1 MLVKKETKKLSEI
14 EENSQRVLQ
23 QKAHIRNQYITNV
36 QSILE
41 EKVKTK
47 DFDGIPMNPK
57 LASEVSDFLLVD
69 KWKLSSGETLS
80 DFDREILDLKK
91 PENHSKKVK
100 YALLL
105 KLLEK
110 DPTLSTIQKAGVT
123 TTANKLFESVTRQT
137 AKKPITT
144 NTTQSSSWAGLK

>member
-1 MLVKKETKKLSEI
+1 
-14 EENSQRVLQ
+14 
-23 QKAHIRNQYITNV
+23 
-36 QSILE
+36 
-41 EKVKTK
+41 
-47 DFDGIPMNPK
+47 MNPK

-69 KWKLSSGETLS
+69 KWKLPSGETLS
-80 DFDREILDLKK
+80 DFDREIQDLKK
-91 PENHSKKVK
+91 PENHTKKVK

-123 TTANKLFESVTRQT
+123 TTTNKLFESVTRQT

-144 NTTQSSSWAGLK
+144 NATQSAPWANLK